1 MTTLADSRTPVLL
14 GEIMDTIAADE
25 QLHDPRVDALDVYDR
40 RNGVEHARKHL
51 RLPRTFGAMS
61 DVHPSSFGFTR
72 TPLRYRIK
80 RVEEITG
87 YRPLRAVGQAV
98 DGDSVGGVC
107 SGSEFAEPVGPQQYS
122 SRMIDSAKV
131 PGAARAYF
139 DGGDVRG
146 VFTEDAVVRD
156 DGRTYVG
163 IEEIVAWKS
172 AVSTAFT
179 FTQKIE
185 SVNTPGSAVVVSV
198 KVEGDFPGS
207 PVQLHHHFTLDGD
220 RISALTVCP

>member
-1 MTTLADSRTPVLL
+1 
-14 GEIMDTIAADE
+14 
-25 QLHDPRVDALDVYDR
+25 
-40 RNGVEHARKHL
+40 
-51 RLPRTFGAMS
+51 
-61 DVHPSSFGFTR
+61 
-72 TPLRYRIK
+72 
-80 RVEEITG
+80 
-87 YRPLRAVGQAV
+87 
-98 DGDSVGGVC
+98 
-107 SGSEFAEPVGPQQYS
+107 
-122 SRMIDSAKV
+122 MIDSAKV

-146 VFTEDAVVRD
+146 VSPKTQWFVTTA
-156 DGRTYVG
+156 GRMVG